1 MRIDANGA
9 YVAETPAEMRELIEM
24 ATGGGRGDI
33 GRSSGMSPTE
43 TLMALGATYPGTN
56 NLFGS
61 NPIDIDLDTP
71 AARVA
76 PTKATGGLGALGAK
90 LNAFRQGYEAGVT
103 PLVRNQTAV
112 IGKGVR
118 GASKLMGFAPS
129 AAGNAGRMAM
139 QALNNPLMQT
149 GMKYAPVVGSA
160 LAVGDLVF
168 GDESLGNKAVDAAA
182 MTAGGLLGSVVP
194 VVGTGLGIAAGKMVS
209 DGLQGIFGGTPKEQ
223 RLAEALSQL
232 EGGRI

>member
-1 MRIDANGA
+1 M
-9 YVAETPAEMRELIEM
+9 E
-24 ATGGGRGDI
+24 
-33 GRSSGMSPTE
+33 
-43 TLMALGATYPGTN
+43 
-56 NLFGS
+56 
-61 NPIDIDLDTP
+61 DIDLLEAIGIASMFGGGGDSVLSASADDLLDPGGYYRSQGLDPYGRPLSGVSKVSP
-71 AARVA
+71 AGAK
-76 PTKATGGLGALGAK
+76 PTTAVGKGTAAMKTLGSK
-90 LNAFRQGYEAGVT
+90 LNALRQGYEAGVT
-103 PLVRNQTAV
+103 PLVRNQTAA

-118 GASKLMGFAPS
+118 GASKLMGFSPS

-139 QALNNPLMQT
+139 QALNNPLLQT
-149 GMKYAPVVGSA
+149 GLKYAPVVGSA